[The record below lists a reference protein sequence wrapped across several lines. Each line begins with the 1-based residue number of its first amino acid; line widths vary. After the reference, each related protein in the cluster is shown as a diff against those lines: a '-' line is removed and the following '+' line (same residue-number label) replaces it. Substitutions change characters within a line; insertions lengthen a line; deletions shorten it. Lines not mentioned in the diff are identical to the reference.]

1 MPSCWSGLNREDPKS
16 LMGVLRDKGTSN
28 RVSWNRKAI
37 QAEVSAFYRGF
48 TESIENQIR
57 ETGYLDYREA
67 IRVGTAYVEN
77 FLDRMKAYHSGF
89 EAELPVL
96 HNEVE
101 VIP

>member
-1 MPSCWSGLNREDPKS
+1 
-16 LMGVLRDKGTSN
+16 MGVLRDKGTSN
-28 RVSWNRKAI
+28 RVSWNRYAI

-67 IRVGTAYVEN
+67 IRVGTKYFED
-77 FLDRMKAYHSGF
+77 FLKHGKPYHSGY

>member
-1 MPSCWSGLNREDPKS
+1 
-16 LMGVLRDKGTSN
+16 MGVLRDKGTSN
-28 RVSWNRKAI
+28 RVSWNRYAI
-37 QAEVSAFYRGF
+37 QAEVTQFYEGF
-48 TESIENQIR
+48 TTSIENQIR
-57 ETGYLDYREA
+57 KTGYFDYREA
-67 IRVGTAYVEN
+67 IRVGTAYVEK